1 MVMSRMLI
9 GGAALNVV
17 VSTNTRALDA
27 RTYALSNGWDGSRN
41 IILQISPGVDVAGL
55 IIPASIPNNCLTLV
69 NRGRIGGVINGGKG
83 LQTATRITV
92 DNAGGTIQGSGGM
105 GGVGGQVMIGN
116 GEGYNAAGSRGS
128 GGNGAGFSASSTVT
142 LLAASAGS
150 NGTTAQ
156 LGGPTIGGQQ
166 PGQSTGGT
174 GGTGGALNQPGG
186 AGGNGYATGAY
197 QTIQTLSYGEAGQP
211 AGPAVDGDSKITWQ
225 ALGTITG
232 SRIN

>member
-1 MVMSRMLI
+1 MICFRILQSSSQFNI
-9 GGAALNVV
+9 TIAANVRNPDV
-17 VSTNTRALDA
+17 
-27 RTYALSNGWDGSRN
+27 YALAVASGWTTQGSITLRIN
-41 IILQISPGVDVAGL
+41 PGVDVAGL
-55 IIPASIPNNCLTLV
+55 VIPATIPNDCLTLI

-116 GEGYNAAGSRGS
+116 REGYNAAGSRGS

-211 AGPAVDGDSKITWQ
+211 AGPAVDGNSKITWQ